1 MKTVGLITTARG
13 AKRKMIFDA
22 IENLPKKFSYA
33 DVEKACPGVSRPTIN
48 RGLAELRVAGKIT
61 CIKPGRDA
69 VWERI

>member
-1 MKTVGLITTARG
+1 
-13 AKRKMIFDA
+13 MIFDA
-22 IENLPKKFSYA
+22 IENLPKKFTYA

-48 RGLAELRVAGKIT
+48 RSLTELRKAGKIK